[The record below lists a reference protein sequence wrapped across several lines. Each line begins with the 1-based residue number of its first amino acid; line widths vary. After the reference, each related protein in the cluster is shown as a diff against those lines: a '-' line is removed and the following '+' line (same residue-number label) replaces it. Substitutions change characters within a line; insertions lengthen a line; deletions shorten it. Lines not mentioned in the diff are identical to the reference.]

1 MTHGPFGLCY
11 GKPRSAPYPLS
22 PTLSPRVSLKD
33 PTHRRS
39 VMLLIPSIEIKGGKC
54 LAPGKAS
61 GAAFS
66 EDPAALARQW
76 VKAGARRL
84 HLSDLD
90 SASGKAVNAAAVEKV
105 VAACPEVPVQV
116 GGGVRSEE
124 GVAAYIEAGA
134 HFVVLGMRA
143 LTTPHF
149 VNDLCL
155 EFPGHI
161 IVGLEA
167 RDGKLAS
174 EGWSKLSDNDAAKAA
189 EHLQREGAAAIVYA
203 EAGGKGMDGTC
214 IEGASELAR
223 AVAIPVIAA
232 SGVTTLA
239 DVRKLCAPAGEGVMG
254 AILGQA
260 LYEGVLDLTAAQKLA
275 DSLAVT

>member
-1 MTHGPFGLCY
+1 
-11 GKPRSAPYPLS
+11 
-22 PTLSPRVSLKD
+22 
-33 PTHRRS
+33 
-39 VMLLIPSIEIKGGKC
+39 MLLIPSIDIKGGKC

-84 HLSDLD
+84 HLADLD
-90 SASGKAVNAAAVEKV
+90 SGSGKAANAAAVEKV

-116 GGGVRSEE
+116 SGGVRSEE

-149 VNDLCL
+149 VNDLCM

-203 EAGGKGMDGTC
+203 QAAGKGMDAGC
-214 IEGASELAR
+214 IEGAAELAR

-232 SGVTTLA
+232 AGVTTLA
-239 DVRKLCAPAGEGVMG
+239 DVRKLCAPSGEGLLG

-260 LYEGVLDLTAAQKLA
+260 LYEGALDLTAAQKLA
-275 DSLAVT
+275 DSLATA

>member
-1 MTHGPFGLCY
+1 
-11 GKPRSAPYPLS
+11 
-22 PTLSPRVSLKD
+22 
-33 PTHRRS
+33 
-39 VMLLIPSIEIKGGKC
+39 MLLIPSIELKGGKC
-54 LAPGKAS
+54 LRPGTAS
-61 GAAFS
+61 AAAFS
-66 EDPAALARQW
+66 DDPATLARQW

-84 HLSDLD
+84 HLADLD
-90 SASGKAVNAAAVEKV
+90 SANGKAVNAAAVEKI

-116 GGGVRSEE
+116 SGGVRSEE

-143 LTTPHF
+143 LITPHF

-167 RDGKLAS
+167 RGGKLAS
-174 EGWSKLSDNDAAKAA
+174 EGWSKLSDNDPAKAG
-189 EHLQREGAAAIVYA
+189 EHLQREGAAALVYA
-203 EAGGKGMDGTC
+203 ETSGKGGSMDGNC
-214 IEGASELAR
+214 IEGAALLAQ

-232 SGVTTLA
+232 GGVATLA
-239 DVRKLCAPAGEGVMG
+239 DVRKLCTPATEGLMG

-260 LYEGVLDLTAAQKLA
+260 LYEGALDLSAAQKLA
-275 DSLAVT
+275 DSLAR

>member
-1 MTHGPFGLCY
+1 
-11 GKPRSAPYPLS
+11 
-22 PTLSPRVSLKD
+22 
-33 PTHRRS
+33 
-39 VMLLIPSIEIKGGKC
+39 MLLIPSIEIKGGKC
-54 LAPGKAS
+54 LRPGKGAGAS
-61 GAAFS
+61 S
-66 EDPAALARQW
+66 DDPAALAQQW

-84 HLSDLD
+84 HIVDLD
-90 SASGKAVNAAAVEKV
+90 SATSGKAANAAAVEKV